1 MEEDIILPM
10 FNLPDQPQAQSV
22 VKSVPSE
29 ISDAVPAVAKLEA
42 LEKASPIKMIRKV
55 GSGFTPSI
63 KDALAGNVAEKPV
76 VVESQKPSYSE
87 YGDYSEP
94 FTYGQF
100 ASKWA
105 EFLDQLTDRPNL
117 RSTLVNTPELTDGN
131 KILLKIGN
139 SVQEEEVRVVKLELI
154 SWLRRELRNSGIEL
168 ITRIEKT
175 ENERVFYSDSEKLQ
189 MMMQKNPELYELKQK
204 FNLDFKD

>member
-1 MEEDIILPM
+1 M
-10 FNLPDQPQAQSV
+10 FNLSDQSPSQSAAKV
-22 VKSVPSE
+22 ISTENSE
-29 ISDAVPAVAKLEA
+29 VSPALAKLEA

-76 VVESQKPSYSE
+76 EVESQKPSYSE

-94 FTYGQF
+94 FTYEQF

-117 RSTLVNTPELTDGN
+117 RSTLVNIPELIEGN
-131 KILLKIGN
+131 KVLLKIEN
-139 SVQEEEVRVVKLELI
+139 SVQEEEIRLVRLELI
-154 SWLRRELRNSGIEL
+154 SWLRRELRNSKIEL

-175 ENERVFYSDSEKLQ
+175 ETERVFYSDSEKLQ